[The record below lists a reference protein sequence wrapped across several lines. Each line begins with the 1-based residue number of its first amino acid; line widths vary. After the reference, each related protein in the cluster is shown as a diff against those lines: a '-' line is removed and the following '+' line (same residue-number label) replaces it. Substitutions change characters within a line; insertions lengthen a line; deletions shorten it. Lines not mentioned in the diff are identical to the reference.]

1 MVFSIK
7 STDLIADLYGVIL
20 LHTVYKY
27 QFQMNYSSKC
37 EMKIIVL
44 CGKNIRKYLY
54 NLEENKRFLK

>member
-37 EMKIIVL
+37 EMKIIEL
-44 CGKNIRKYLY
+44 CGKNIRNYLY

>member
-37 EMKIIVL
+37 EMKIIEL

-54 NLEENKRFLK
+54 NLEENKRFRK